1 LRYVSQIDLDANGE
15 SGMTAE
21 PSSIQDHPLNPARK
35 AVIVGAS
42 SGIGAALA
50 RKLAA
55 EGYHLGLLARRKKLL
70 NELCAE
76 INHSVGV
83 EVAFAYPHDV
93 TKFKQIP
100 DLFRQI
106 LTDMQNIDLFI
117 YNSGMSHTIGMSE
130 YDFDKDLETLNVNLI
145 GGIAWLNEAA
155 TLFDRMESGQLVG
168 ISSIAGDRGRVG
180 NPSYMTAKSGM
191 STYLESLRN
200 RLARKGVHVLTVKP
214 GYVQTEL
221 LPEKHPPLPVATPED
236 TANVIYRAIKRRK
249 QVIYTP
255 WWWRFIML
263 IVTHTPSFIFRRM
276 SF

>member
-1 LRYVSQIDLDANGE
+1 
-15 SGMTAE
+15 MTFE
-21 PSSIQDHPLNPARK
+21 PTSKQDHPLNPARK

-50 RKLAA
+50 RKLD
-55 EGYHLGLLARRKKLL
+55 
-70 NELCAE
+70 ELCKE
-76 INHSVGV
+76 INEAAGA
-83 EVAFAYPHDV
+83 EVAFAYAHDV
-93 TKFKQIP
+93 TKFKQVP

-145 GGIAWLNEAA
+145 GGMAWLNEAA

-214 GYVQTEL
+214 GYVQTDL

-249 QVIYTP
+249 QVLYTP
-255 WWWRFIML
+255 WWWRYIML
-263 IVTHTPSFIFRRM
+263 FVTHTPSFIFRRM